1 MPTIE
6 RFDSEGRET
15 LPEHRAAMNA
25 PVRPHRVGV
34 GDDFDDCVPVAEVH
48 INDIAG

>member
-1 MPTIE
+1 MPTVE

-34 GDDFDDCVPVAEVH
+34 GVLGMHMH
-48 INDIAG
+48 ILTKEHPSWL